1 MSQPVKGHCIW
12 EQYERYSQ
20 GAIFKAE
27 FTARDLYE
35 VMRKV
40 VDHLRTYIGDDCFE
54 KPGDDEDELDELE
67 YNFWLPENATQE
79 ERDETGLRILD
90 AVIDNNGDG
99 CDFITLLEWNGEKLI
114 EEESESDNEQNWG

>member
-1 MSQPVKGHCIW
+1 MNKPMKGHCIW
-12 EQYERYSQ
+12 EKYERYSQ

-40 VDHLRTYIGDDCFE
+40 VDHLRTYIEDDCFE
-54 KPGDDEDELDELE
+54 KPGNDWDDDLE

-79 ERDETGLRILD
+79 ERDEMGLRILNMI
-90 AVIDNNGDG
+90 IDNNGDG

-114 EEESESDNEQNWG
+114 EEEQELDNEQNWG